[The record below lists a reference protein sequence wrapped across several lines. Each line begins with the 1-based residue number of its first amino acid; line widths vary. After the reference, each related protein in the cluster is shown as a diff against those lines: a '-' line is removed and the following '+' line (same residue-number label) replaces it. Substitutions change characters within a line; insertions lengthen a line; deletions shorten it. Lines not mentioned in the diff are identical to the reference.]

1 LTADDLKLPN
11 GSRLFTVCLS
21 MKDGERRGGLLLG
34 LLELEEGAGV
44 LRMLLLVC
52 CPLLVEGGVMLVPA
66 CVAVAIGSR

>member
-1 LTADDLKLPN
+1 
-11 GSRLFTVCLS
+11 